1 MTTPP
6 LTPDTLKL
14 VTGPG
19 PVGLFCADVRC
30 RCRDDDGEMRIRALD
45 GAVTLATVR
54 MAVEAHI
61 AQWADAKDGAG
72 A

>member
-1 MTTPP
+1 MPP

-19 PVGLFCADVRC
+19 LVGLFCADARC
-30 RCRDDDGEMRIRALD
+30 RCRDDGEMRIRALD
-45 GAVTLATVR
+45 GVVTLATVR
-54 MAVEAHI
+54 MAVEAHV
-61 AQWADAKDGAG
+61 AQWADQDGAG